1 MVVSKSHVITKLISG
16 TIVQLGATLG
26 ALTLICGSLWAAG
39 DYTGVRPVLKS
50 EFVKVQQA
58 VDQNQLVLLQLRFQ
72 LLMQKKQFGG
82 LDFQEQQELC
92 SIARTLQYVNVP
104 GC

>member
-1 MVVSKSHVITKLISG
+1 MAGRSNPFIKFITSG
-16 TIVQLGATLG
+16 ITQLAATLG
-26 ALTLICGSLWAAG
+26 ALTLIGGSLWAAG

-72 LLMQKKQFGG
+72 LLMQKKQYGG
-82 LDFQEQQELC
+82 LEFSEQQELC
-92 SIARTLQYVNVP
+92 SIARTLQYVGVP